1 MGSTVSSSA
10 RRDASPAARAADGRA
25 STRTRYGGAPV
36 QPPSPRM
43 PLPPGF
49 EPIDLVA
56 VGLFLAAWTVHAL
69 VVSRLPV
76 RRRTLSHA
84 MHAYRFRWMENA
96 VRRDS
101 KMVDALIQNSLQQG
115 VLFFAS
121 TSILVIG
128 ALLAGLGAA
137 EQAVLVLKDLPFT
150 STDTR
155 PEWDIKVLLVV
166 GIVTY
171 AFFKFAWSYRL
182 FNYLIILIGAGP
194 DPSTIDGEPDADEH
208 RAWSTRLGKL
218 HSVAAYHFTAGIHA
232 YFHAL
237 SAMAWLLSPWLFIA
251 ATCWVSLVL
260 YRRAFGSRF
269 LRILTDRD
277 DGDGVP
283 EARTGA

>member
-1 MGSTVSSSA
+1 MT
-10 RRDASPAARAADGRA
+10 P
-25 STRTRYGGAPV
+25 
-36 QPPSPRM
+36 PPS
-43 PLPPGF
+43 F
-49 EPIDLVA
+49 ELIDLIAVA
-56 VGLFLAAWTVHAL
+56 LFLVAWTVHAL
-69 VVSRLPV
+69 VVSRSPLG
-76 RRRTLSHA
+76 RRTLSHA

-96 VRRDS
+96 MRRES
-101 KMVDALIQNSLQQG
+101 KMVDGLIQNSLQQG

-137 EQAVLVLKDLPFT
+137 EQAVLVLGDLPFT
-150 STDTR
+150 ATDTR
-155 PEWDIKVLLVV
+155 PEWEIKVLLVV
-166 GIVTY
+166 AIVTY

-194 DPSTIDGEPDADEH
+194 DPGTPGGRADADELQ
-208 RAWSTRLGKL
+208 AWSTKLGKL

-237 SAMAWLLSPWLFIA
+237 SVMAWLLSPWLFIA
-251 ATCWVSLVL
+251 ATLWVSLVL

-269 LRILTDRD
+269 LKILTDRD

>member
-1 MGSTVSSSA
+1 M
-10 RRDASPAARAADGRA
+10 
-25 STRTRYGGAPV
+25 
-36 QPPSPRM
+36 PSPSS
-43 PLPPGF
+43 F
-49 EPIDLVA
+49 EPVDLIAVTLFLVA
-56 VGLFLAAWTVHAL
+56 WVTHAL
-69 VVSRLPV
+69 VVSGLPL

-84 MHAYRFRWMENA
+84 MHAYRFRWMENT
-96 VRRDS
+96 VRRES

-137 EQAVLVLKDLPFT
+137 DEAVSVLGELPLS
-150 STDTR
+150 STDTSR
-155 PEWDIKVLLVV
+155 EWELKVLLVV

-194 DPSTIDGEPDADEH
+194 DRGTREAKPDAAELE
-208 RAWSTRLGKL
+208 AWSTKLGKL
-218 HSVAAYHFTAGIHA
+218 HAVAAYHFTAGIHA

-237 SAMAWLLSPWLFIA
+237 SAMTWLLSPWLFIA
-251 ATCWVSLVL
+251 TTSWVSLVL

-269 LRILTDRD
+269 LKILTDRD
-277 DGDGVP
+277 DGAGLP
-283 EARTGA
+283 ETRTGA

>member
-1 MGSTVSSSA
+1 MANGHERA
-10 RRDASPAARAADGRA
+10 RRARLGPAARAGKVVVPVTRSAPPRPMP
-25 STRTRYGGAPV
+25 ST
-36 QPPSPRM
+36 S
-43 PLPPGF
+43 GF
-49 EPIDLVA
+49 EPIDLIA
-56 VGLFLAAWTVHAL
+56 IALFFASWAVHAL
-69 VVSRLPV
+69 VVSRSPL

-101 KMVDALIQNSLQQG
+101 KMVDGLIQNSLQQG

-128 ALLAGLGAA
+128 VLLAGLGAA
-137 EQAVLVLKDLPFT
+137 EQAVLVLGDLPLT
-150 STDTR
+150 GTDTR
-155 PEWDIKVLLVV
+155 LEWELKLLLVV

-182 FNYLIILIGAGP
+182 FNYVIILIGAGP
-194 DPSTIDGEPDADEH
+194 DRGAREAAPDAAELD
-208 RAWSTRLGKL
+208 AWSTKLGKL
-218 HSVAAYHFTAGIHA
+218 HAVAAYHFTAGIHA

-237 SAMAWLLSPWLFIA
+237 SAMAWLLSPWLFVA
-251 ATCWVSLVL
+251 ATFWVSLVL

-269 LRILTDRD
+269 LQILTDRD

-283 EARTGA
+283 EPRTGA